1 MQMKKEVSFGG
12 EGGVLSGVLLLQG
25 FVDHLETGVAM
36 SSSVLKLVVFD
47 CDGTL
52 VDSQYNIIHCME
64 QSFQACGLAVPED
77 RAVRSI
83 IGLNLDQAIHQLM
96 DDRDDLDLLARLV
109 DGYKQA
115 FQEHRLKPD
124 HEEPLYKGTLEAI
137 KALDAAG
144 TLMAVAT
151 GKSMRGLKAV
161 VEMHDLSRYF
171 ISLQTPDHNPGKPHP
186 QMLEQAMKDAGATS
200 ENTYMIGD
208 TSYDMMLARNAACHA
223 VGVSWGYHDD
233 DVLLA
238 AGADHLIH
246 SYDELFPIV
255 HP

>member
-1 MQMKKEVSFGG
+1 MQGSP
-12 EGGVLSGVLLLQG
+12 
-25 FVDHLETGVAM
+25 
-36 SSSVLKLVVFD
+36 LKLVVFD

-64 QSFQACGLAVPED
+64 QSFKACDLIPPED
-77 RAVRSI
+77 PAVRSI
-83 IGLNLDQAIHQLM
+83 IGLNLDEAIHHLM
-96 DDRDDLDLLARLV
+96 TDKEDADLLHRLV
-109 DGYKQA
+109 EGYKAA
-115 FQEHRLKPD
+115 FREHRLKPD
-124 HEEPLYKGTLEAI
+124 HEEPLFKGTLDTI

-161 VEMHDLSRYF
+161 VEMHDLGKYF

-186 QMLEQAMKDAGATS
+186 QMLEKAMKDAGTLP

-208 TSYDMMLARNAACHA
+208 TSYDMMLGKNANCHA

-233 DVLLA
+233 ATLLA
-238 AGADHLIH
+238 SGADYLIH
-246 SYDELFPIV
+246 RYDELFPIV